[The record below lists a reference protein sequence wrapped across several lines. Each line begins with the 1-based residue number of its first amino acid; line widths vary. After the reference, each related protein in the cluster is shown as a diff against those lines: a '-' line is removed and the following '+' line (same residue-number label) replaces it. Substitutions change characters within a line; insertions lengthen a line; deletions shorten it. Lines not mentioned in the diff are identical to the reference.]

1 MESVSVLRE
10 RRKPFGNL
18 LSQISDVKLPQ
29 LAAFLFVFIFSRGSL
44 FGVIRPFPT
53 AFYVSLSLNGAS
65 RIISILVITLGN
77 AIYTDFYET
86 VRQLLVLVLFEL
98 LSYVVF
104 VTGSKKETINSRAIL
119 MSFIVVFSGILR
131 GLVQGLQLYDVVV
144 SLLNSL
150 LVLTLSIT
158 LAPAAISFSSKRSI
172 NIFDKKTLIAK
183 SIFLSIVIISFS
195 KVLLWNC
202 QLATILAG
210 LAVLIIAGRKGSA
223 MGAMIGA
230 GLGIVVALMDFPGTL
245 QVPGMFALA
254 GAAAGISTKKRRTG
268 GMLWLLAIIVFSA
281 LSILDGVLI
290 VKYYESLAA
299 GLIFLIIPNSLA
311 GFLGDE
317 LAGIKRAERSEHYDL
332 GITHEAAD
340 RLFVLG
346 KSLMRVS
353 RSIDEGL
360 IDSEDEDSS
369 TVRWIIEAVAER
381 VCSRCSMC
389 NRCWNTYLYKTYKMV
404 EDSLSDL
411 KVDERGR
418 VEIPQWFRTVCKNPD
433 KFFDSLSMAHSIYK
447 ADKVWRERLNESRML
462 LSQQSVVISAGIM
475 SLARN
480 MNNLSDRDTETEFRL
495 LCAAES
501 KGVPVSGFRFHHGK
515 ESKPF
520 LEVVF
525 EAKNKIDAD
534 DLDEIVRENVQ
545 NNFIRIGEC
554 RRDLMGYSVIKYMK
568 KPRYKTVTGVARVSK
583 DESSV
588 SGDTFA
594 FFIPSSGFH
603 VSAISDGTGSG
614 RQAEKYSRTAIQIL
628 ESLLEDGI
636 DINLT
641 VRFINLY
648 LNMRGNEDRLATLDI
663 CAIDLYNGEASFF
676 KYDASPSVVKKRH
689 ETAIIEMDEL
699 NDNPNAIGYSH
710 YKSIRMTGGDIL
722 IMLSD
727 GVLEAFLA
735 QKDTDNLQQFV
746 EKLDTIN
753 PQVMADV
760 ILNEAIARSES
771 MHDDMTVLV
780 TKLW

>member
-290 VKYYESLAA
+290 VKYYESL
-299 GLIFLIIPNSLA
+299 
-311 GFLGDE
+311 
-317 LAGIKRAERSEHYDL
+317 
-332 GITHEAAD
+332 
-340 RLFVLG
+340 
-346 KSLMRVS
+346 
-353 RSIDEGL
+353 
-360 IDSEDEDSS
+360 
-369 TVRWIIEAVAER
+369 
-381 VCSRCSMC
+381 
-389 NRCWNTYLYKTYKMV
+389 
-404 EDSLSDL
+404 
-411 KVDERGR
+411 
-418 VEIPQWFRTVCKNPD
+418 
-433 KFFDSLSMAHSIYK
+433 
-447 ADKVWRERLNESRML
+447 
-462 LSQQSVVISAGIM
+462 
-475 SLARN
+475 
-480 MNNLSDRDTETEFRL
+480 
-495 LCAAES
+495 
-501 KGVPVSGFRFHHGK
+501 
-515 ESKPF
+515 
-520 LEVVF
+520 
-525 EAKNKIDAD
+525 
-534 DLDEIVRENVQ
+534 
-545 NNFIRIGEC
+545 
-554 RRDLMGYSVIKYMK
+554 
-568 KPRYKTVTGVARVSK
+568 
-583 DESSV
+583 
-588 SGDTFA
+588 
-594 FFIPSSGFH
+594 
-603 VSAISDGTGSG
+603 
-614 RQAEKYSRTAIQIL
+614 
-628 ESLLEDGI
+628 
-636 DINLT
+636 
-641 VRFINLY
+641 
-648 LNMRGNEDRLATLDI
+648 
-663 CAIDLYNGEASFF
+663 
-676 KYDASPSVVKKRH
+676 
-689 ETAIIEMDEL
+689 
-699 NDNPNAIGYSH
+699 
-710 YKSIRMTGGDIL
+710 
-722 IMLSD
+722 
-727 GVLEAFLA
+727 
-735 QKDTDNLQQFV
+735 LQV
-746 EKLDTIN
+746 
-753 PQVMADV
+753 
-760 ILNEAIARSES
+760 
-771 MHDDMTVLV
+771 
-780 TKLW
+780 